1 VTFVSYAQNF
11 EDVMLWR
18 ALGHIEQGRYID
30 VGAQDPRVDSVS
42 RAFYE
47 RGWRGLHVEPVP
59 DYASRL
65 RADRPGEI
73 VLEAVIDTAPGTI
86 ALTVFEGT
94 GLSSTVESVAERH
107 RASHEFEHH
116 QIQVPALTLN
126 QAAQLL
132 GGDQVHWLK
141 IDVEGAEG
149 RVLRGWDSQ
158 SLRPWVIVVEA
169 TVPLSRVRDDNI
181 WSPIVLAA
189 GYKLVYF
196 DGLNNFYVAQEHAH
210 LAEAFAVPPNVFDE
224 VILSGLAS
232 SQLCRGVIEA
242 NVARSREL
250 EARTHELENQ
260 ARELEN
266 QTRELEQRGEELMN
280 SVAETSRR
288 AEAQWIEIEGLQ
300 LKLRHAHEQAE
311 NVQRTLQGVYASLS
325 WKLTRPLRLANLA
338 LRRGLFG
345 LAALRKQA
353 SQRMRGALR
362 RVMRALMIKAR
373 KSPGLSKAA
382 LHMLQY
388 FPSLKLRLSKIAHPY
403 DSRAAGYALA
413 GQASADGQEFLDEHA
428 QELLARLRRA
438 RSRARKP
445 VD

>member
-18 ALGHIEQGRYID
+18 ALGHIQQGRYID

-59 DYASRL
+59 AYASRL
-65 RADRPGEI
+65 RDDRPGEI
-73 VLEAVIDTAPGTI
+73 VLEAVIDTAPGTVT
-86 ALTVFEGT
+86 LTVFKGT

-141 IDVEGAEG
+141 IDVEGAEE

-169 TVPLSRVRDDNI
+169 TVPLSRTRDDER

-189 GYKLVYF
+189 GYNLVYF
-196 DGLNNFYVAQEHAH
+196 DGLNNYYVAQEHAH
-210 LAEAFAVPPNVFDE
+210 LAEAFSVPPNVFDE

-232 SQLCRGVIEA
+232 SQLWQRG
-242 NVARSREL
+242 REL
-250 EARTHELENQ
+250 QEVVV
-260 ARELEN
+260 
-266 QTRELEQRGEELMN
+266 QTSQ
-280 SVAETSRR
+280 R
-288 AEAQWIEIEGLQ
+288 AEALRVEVDALRAEIDSAHQRLQ
-300 LKLRHAHEQAE
+300 HAHQQLQHAHQQTE
-311 NVQRTLQGVYASLS
+311 NVYRMLQDTYASLS
-325 WKLTRPLRLANLA
+325 WKLTLPLRLTNAA
-338 LRRGLFG
+338 LRRGLVG
-345 LAALRKQA
+345 VAAFRRKP
-353 SQRMRGALR
+353 SQRGRETLR
-362 RVMRALMIKAR
+362 RVLRALMVRAR
-373 KSPGLSKAA
+373 RNSRLNNLA
-382 LHMLQY
+382 LRVLQY
-388 FPSLKLRLSKIAHPY
+388 FPGLKFRLSRIAHPY
-403 DSRAAGYALA
+403 DGHAAGYALA
-413 GQASADGQEFLDEHA
+413 GQPSADGQEFLNEHA
-428 QELLARLRRA
+428 QELLARLRQA
-438 RSRARKP
+438 RSRTRGPIGQSAGSDAMKRTR
-445 VD
+445 